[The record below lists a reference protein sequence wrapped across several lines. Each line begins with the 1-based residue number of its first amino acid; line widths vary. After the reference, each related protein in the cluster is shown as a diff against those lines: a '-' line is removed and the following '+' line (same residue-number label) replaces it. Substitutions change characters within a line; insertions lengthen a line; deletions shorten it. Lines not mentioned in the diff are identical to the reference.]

1 MNDIPDFIR
10 RYVAAWASR
19 KDGAMAELWD
29 PDGELHHPALSA
41 PIPGSLVP
49 ANNDN
54 TKRQIPEFEW
64 SLLDWA
70 AQDDVVF
77 LHWRN
82 RATIGGER
90 YEWTGVDRMELRD
103 DRIVREDVYFD
114 TIQIRRALDPTQPY
128 PALVDVASLREGAS

>member
-10 RYVAAWASR
+10 RYAAAWASR

-70 AQDDVVF
+70 RRRRLPTLAKP
-77 LHWRN
+77 
-82 RATIGGER
+82 
-90 YEWTGVDRMELRD
+90 RD
-103 DRIVREDVYFD
+103 DRRG
-114 TIQIRRALDPTQPY
+114 ALR
-128 PALVDVASLREGAS
+128 VDIEEGPLLEPLTAELSRKYLAGADIGRVAVTSGYRWLFELAPRS